1 MFFGRSQA
9 GGGGM
14 SIFEK
19 FQGVPNFLVLL
30 HFYVTSPK
38 IFPISVGMY
47 GPYPSL
53 ILPVLLKEYLML
65 HANEG
70 HDVAVV
76 VVAVVAKVSLV
87 EVQLKVHVDLEVV
100 IVSLG
105 ILGGEVLL
113 EEPKMS
119 NIKVRK

>member
-1 MFFGRSQA
+1 
-9 GGGGM
+9 
-14 SIFEK
+14 
-19 FQGVPNFLVLL
+19 
-30 HFYVTSPK
+30 
-38 IFPISVGMY
+38 
-47 GPYPSL
+47 
-53 ILPVLLKEYLML
+53 ML

-76 VVAVVAKVSLV
+76 VVVVVVVAKVSLV

-119 NIKVRK
+119 NIKVKISRKMNTSRNV

>member
-1 MFFGRSQA
+1 
-9 GGGGM
+9 
-14 SIFEK
+14 
-19 FQGVPNFLVLL
+19 
-30 HFYVTSPK
+30 
-38 IFPISVGMY
+38 MY

-70 HDVAVV
+70 HDVVV
-76 VVAVVAKVSLV
+76 VVVVAKVSLV

-119 NIKVRK
+119 NIKVKK

>member
-1 MFFGRSQA
+1 
-9 GGGGM
+9 
-14 SIFEK
+14 
-19 FQGVPNFLVLL
+19 
-30 HFYVTSPK
+30 
-38 IFPISVGMY
+38 MY

-76 VVAVVAKVSLV
+76 VVVVVVAKVSLV

-119 NIKVRK
+119 NIKVKK

>member
-1 MFFGRSQA
+1 
-9 GGGGM
+9 
-14 SIFEK
+14 
-19 FQGVPNFLVLL
+19 
-30 HFYVTSPK
+30 
-38 IFPISVGMY
+38 
-47 GPYPSL
+47 
-53 ILPVLLKEYLML
+53 ML

-76 VVAVVAKVSLV
+76 VVVVVAKVSLV

-119 NIKVRK
+119 NIKVKISKKMNTYF

>member
-1 MFFGRSQA
+1 
-9 GGGGM
+9 
-14 SIFEK
+14 
-19 FQGVPNFLVLL
+19 
-30 HFYVTSPK
+30 
-38 IFPISVGMY
+38 
-47 GPYPSL
+47 
-53 ILPVLLKEYLML
+53 ML

-76 VVAVVAKVSLV
+76 VVVVAKVSLV

-119 NIKVRK
+119 NIKVKISKKMNTSRNV

>member
-1 MFFGRSQA
+1 
-9 GGGGM
+9 
-14 SIFEK
+14 
-19 FQGVPNFLVLL
+19 
-30 HFYVTSPK
+30 
-38 IFPISVGMY
+38 
-47 GPYPSL
+47 
-53 ILPVLLKEYLML
+53 ML

-76 VVAVVAKVSLV
+76 VVVVAKVSLV

-119 NIKVRK
+119 NIKVKISKKMNTYF

>member
-1 MFFGRSQA
+1 
-9 GGGGM
+9 
-14 SIFEK
+14 
-19 FQGVPNFLVLL
+19 
-30 HFYVTSPK
+30 
-38 IFPISVGMY
+38 
-47 GPYPSL
+47 
-53 ILPVLLKEYLML
+53 ML

-70 HDVAVV
+70 HDVVV
-76 VVAVVAKVSLV
+76 VVVVAKVSLV

>member
-1 MFFGRSQA
+1 MFFGRSHA
-9 GGGGM
+9 YPL
-14 SIFEK
+14 S
-19 FQGVPNFLVLL
+19 L
-30 HFYVTSPK
+30 PK
-38 IFPISVGMY
+38 IMY
-47 GPYPSL
+47 GLYPSL

-76 VVAVVAKVSLV
+76 VVVVVAKVSLV

-119 NIKVRK
+119 NIKVKISKKMNTYF

>member
-1 MFFGRSQA
+1 MNRQ
-9 GGGGM
+9 
-14 SIFEK
+14 
-19 FQGVPNFLVLL
+19 
-30 HFYVTSPK
+30 SPE
-38 IFPISVGMY
+38 SG
-47 GPYPSL
+47 
-53 ILPVLLKEYLML
+53 PVLLKEYLML

-76 VVAVVAKVSLV
+76 VVVVVVAKVSLV

-113 EEPKMS
+113 EELDEVGVEGDVFYGGGEVAAGVVHQAWEEGFLKLVEL
-119 NIKVRK
+119 KEGEVGVEGVY

>member
-1 MFFGRSQA
+1 
-9 GGGGM
+9 
-14 SIFEK
+14 
-19 FQGVPNFLVLL
+19 
-30 HFYVTSPK
+30 
-38 IFPISVGMY
+38 
-47 GPYPSL
+47 
-53 ILPVLLKEYLML
+53 ML

-70 HDVAVV
+70 HDVAVVV

-119 NIKVRK
+119 NIKVKK